1 MSKKKN
7 YNQEKNPLQMVLYTG
22 IVLALLVF
30 LFVLVFQNKN
40 KQAAFEEK
48 IKEMTARETE
58 MVMTERKPREETK
71 SETEA
76 VTAGSTNVTAQTE
89 QTMNTPTE
97 REQSG
102 LMSAEVNILV
112 LNGSERPGVA
122 GIWKIHLEES
132 GYTNV
137 YTATYTEAL
146 EQTLIYT
153 DDAALGEMLKT
164 EFTNAVVHPGKV
176 ESGIEM
182 TEGETLPET
191 IDAYI
196 IIGRNNVTVSG

>member
-7 YNQEKNPLQMVLYTG
+7 YNQERNPLQMVLYTG

-30 LFVLVFQNKN
+30 LFVLVLQNKN

-48 IKEMTARETE
+48 AKEMTARETE
-58 MVMTERKPREETK
+58 MVMTERKPREETE
-71 SETEA
+71 SETET
-76 VTAGSTNVTAQTE
+76 VTAGSTNVTVQME
-89 QTMNTPTE
+89 QTRDTTGE
-97 REQSG
+97 TEQSG
-102 LMSAEVNILV
+102 AMSANILV

-122 GIWKIHLEES
+122 GIWKTHLEES

-153 DDAALGEMLKT
+153 DNAALGEALET

-176 ESGIEM
+176 QSGIEVNQ
-182 TEGETLPET
+182 GELLPEA

-196 IIGRNNVTVSG
+196 IIGKNNVIVP

>member
-7 YNQEKNPLQMVLYTG
+7 YNQERNPLQMVLYTG

-30 LFVLVFQNKN
+30 LFVLVLLNKN
-40 KQAAFEEK
+40 KQTAFEEK
-48 IKEMTARETE
+48 IKEMTAQETE
-58 MVMTERKPREETK
+58 MVMTERKPREETE

-89 QTMNTPTE
+89 QTGNTPAET
-97 REQSG
+97 EQSEQ
-102 LMSAEVNILV
+102 MSTEANILV

-122 GIWKIHLEES
+122 GIWKTHLEGK

-153 DDAALGEMLKT
+153 DDAALGESLKT

-176 ESGIEM
+176 ESGIEVNQ
-182 TEGETLPET
+182 GEILPEA

-196 IIGRNNVTVSG
+196 IIGKNNVAVP

>member
-58 MVMTERKPREETK
+58 MVM
-71 SETEA
+71 TEA

>member
-7 YNQEKNPLQMVLYTG
+7 YNQERNPLQMVLYTG

-30 LFVLVFQNKN
+30 LFVLVLLNKN
-40 KQAAFEEK
+40 KQTAFEEK
-48 IKEMTARETE
+48 VKEMTAQETE
-58 MVMTERKPREETK
+58 MVMTERKPREETE

-89 QTMNTPTE
+89 QTGNTPAET
-97 REQSG
+97 EQSEQ
-102 LMSAEVNILV
+102 MSTEANILV

-122 GIWKIHLEES
+122 GIWKTHLEGK

-153 DDAALGEMLKT
+153 DDAALGESLKT

-176 ESGIEM
+176 ESGIEVNQ
-182 TEGETLPET
+182 GEILPEA

-196 IIGRNNVTVSG
+196 IIGKNNVAVP

>member
-7 YNQEKNPLQMVLYTG
+7 YNQERNPLQMVLYTG

-30 LFVLVFQNKN
+30 LFVLVLQNKN
-40 KQAAFEEK
+40 KQTAFEEK
-48 IKEMTARETE
+48 VKEMTARETE
-58 MVMTERKPREETK
+58 MVMTERKPREETE
-71 SETEA
+71 SETETVA
-76 VTAGSTNVTAQTE
+76 TGSTNVTAQMEQTRDTTGETE
-89 QTMNTPTE
+89 QN
-97 REQSG
+97 G
-102 LMSAEVNILV
+102 AMSANILV

-122 GIWKIHLEES
+122 GIWKTHLEES

-153 DDAALGEMLKT
+153 DNAALREALET

-176 ESGIEM
+176 QSGIEVNQ
-182 TEGETLPET
+182 GELLPEA

-196 IIGRNNVTVSG
+196 IIGKNNITVP